1 MVSGFSVTNLHN
13 SCSLFGRSIEHNQP
27 SLRLWALAWW
37 LLPLPFYAFVAWLTE
52 FSWIHGLERKAMPR
66 LSSSQGYWPPCCLSF
81 AQMTGWSLSVTGFI
95 EGLYRHLRSTATK
108 INQVCNL
115 TLFTHSTVFTT
126 VDNLCHCNLLI
137 ILYPLS
143 WSVRGS
149 ACPELLSRSLPAVPA
164 LWILPITVAQL
175 QHRSCHNCLPICT
188 ASEKLLRSGSS
199 TYLWVLCQLDC
210 LLEQVIDS
218 HSSCSDSHSMS

>member
-126 VDNLCHCNLLI
+126 VDNLCHCNILI
-137 ILYPLS
+137 ILYHPLS

-175 QHRSCHNCLPICT
+175 QHRSCHSCPSALHLKSCWGRDLQPIC
-188 ASEKLLRSGSS
+188 GSYVDWTVS
-199 TYLWVLCQLDC
+199 W
-210 LLEQVIDS
+210 S
-218 HSSCSDSHSMS
+218 KS